1 MELVQS
7 SLWQAPQV
15 ARSLRQ
21 AALSLLGGA
30 TPLLYSEVQATTP
43 SHAAPLSP
51 MRDPLRRAPSHA

>member
-30 TPLLYSEVQATTP
+30 TPLLYSEVQTTP